1 MDEITVNV
9 GHAPGSDVWV
19 FPVDRGASAA
29 ASIGASRSTKE
40 GVIQSLKDRLKTP
53 FAPQSV
59 AIFEGFLSSS
69 QDPMSSGMLEA
80 VLKQVGAATRQSS
93 AAILPLCEGPH
104 DALFP
109 AQRWISGFEASWE
122 CIRPMPVSALM
133 SAAKAHGLRAFH
145 TLFMH
150 GDTPLELLGLLW
162 SNPHEGHN
170 TTLLGWTNA
179 TLPLSAL
186 RELSERLS
194 QELLAPLKAMG
205 WMHPCDQLVLI
216 AAGTEA
222 QTPEVTRS
230 MRFSLEAGW
239 RLVIERLVREASQDL
254 GFRQC
259 LWVRGADTPSEWC
272 EVARALVLWLEQL
285 KKGGQAQ
292 MNEAQWHRQLW
303 RVLMGTEVSTLE
315 LSSMDVFLGDV
326 PLWRA
331 GERQAS
337 PDWAKAYRAFWA
349 GEATLMVDLH
359 RGPYSYRVFL

>member
-1 MDEITVNV
+1 MDEISVNV
-9 GHAPGSDVWV
+9 GQAPGSDVWV
-19 FPVDRGASAA
+19 FPVARGASAA
-29 ASIGASRSTKE
+29 GAIGSGRSIKE
-40 GVIQSLKDRLKTP
+40 GAIQSLKDRLKTP
-53 FAPQSV
+53 FAPQTV
-59 AIFEGFLSSS
+59 AIFEGYLSSS
-69 QDPMSSGMLEA
+69 QDSMSAGLLEA
-80 VLKQVGAATRQSS
+80 VLKQVGAATHQSS
-93 AAILPLCEGPH
+93 AAILPLCEGAH

-109 AQRWISGFEASWE
+109 AQRWISGFEASWGA
-122 CIRPMPVSALM
+122 IRPMPLSSLM
-133 SAAKAHGLRAFH
+133 AQAKAQGVRAFH

-150 GDTPLELLGLLW
+150 GETPLELLGLLW
-162 SNPHEGHN
+162 SHPQEGHN
-170 TTLLGWTNA
+170 TTMLGWTNA

-186 RELSERLS
+186 RELAERLS
-194 QELLAPLKAMG
+194 HELFLPLKAMG

-259 LWVRGADTPSEWC
+259 LWVRGADTPSEWL
-272 EVARALVLWLEQL
+272 EVARSLVLWLEQL

-292 MNEAQWHRQLW
+292 MNQTQWHRQLW

-315 LSSMDVFLGDV
+315 LSSLDVFLGEL
-326 PLWRA
+326 PLWSK
-331 GERQAS
+331 GQVQVNS
-337 PDWAKAYRAFWA
+337 DWAKAYRAFWV